1 MTRRFP
7 LLLALLLWAGSL
19 FAQQAELPA
28 LTGRVVDRAELLD
41 TQAEARLTSML
52 AAHEQATGEQVV
64 VVTVPDLGGRSIE
77 EFGLSWVA
85 PGVSGR
91 RARTTAHC

>member
-41 TQAEARLTSML
+41 TQAEARLT
-52 AAHEQATGEQVV
+52 
-64 VVTVPDLGGRSIE
+64 
-77 EFGLSWVA
+77 
-85 PGVSGR
+85 
-91 RARTTAHC
+91 